1 MTHLL
6 QQGHPSDLILNS
18 STAWRPTIQTCEP
31 LWAVLIQMITATILS
46 ETQITQI
53 THLK

>member
-1 MTHLL
+1 MTYLL

-31 LWAVLIQMITATILS
+31 LWAVLIQMTTATILS
-46 ETQITQI
+46 ET
-53 THLK
+53 LV